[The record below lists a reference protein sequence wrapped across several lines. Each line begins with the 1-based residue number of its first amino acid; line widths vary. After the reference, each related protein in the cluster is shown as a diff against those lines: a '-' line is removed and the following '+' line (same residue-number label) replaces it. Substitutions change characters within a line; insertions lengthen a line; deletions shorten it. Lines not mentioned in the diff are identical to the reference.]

1 VIKFI
6 TVVAKYLFTAILI
19 VLLSSCVRTEV
30 EEIHWTTESVPMV
43 FSVIT
48 PDHRVEL
55 YLGKS
60 NFTKNASTPIP
71 YPEAKVYLCGQDSLW
86 IELKLQSADHSIY
99 VDTDNKM
106 QIEKGKTYSLR
117 IELTGK
123 TLHAHTTVP
132 VDGATIAEASCL
144 ISASAEPSNGS
155 QSGSL
160 NVKVNL
166 PKNKEYGLYLSAF
179 SKVIGYTG
187 SLSTGTYQNFDFLY
201 PDDISSF
208 TLNLITMDPYY
219 KKFQLSETVNSGQSF
234 DSDFITIITSTFGGV
249 LPPYSNIENGMGLFG
264 SFITDS
270 RQVMVTTQLK

>member
-1 VIKFI
+1 
-6 TVVAKYLFTAILI
+6 
-19 VLLSSCVRTEV
+19 V

-86 IELKLQSADHSIY
+86 TELKLQSADHSIY
-99 VDTDNKM
+99 VDADNVI
-106 QIEKGKTYSLR
+106 QIIKGKTYSLR

-123 TLHAHTTVP
+123 TLHAQTTVP
-132 VDGATIAEASCL
+132 VDGATIVDASC
-144 ISASAEPSNGS
+144 IVSANAEPSNGS

-166 PKNKEYGLYLSAF
+166 PQNKDYGFYLSAF
-179 SKVIGYTG
+179 SAVIGYAG
-187 SLSTGTYQNFDFLY
+187 SLNTGIYQNFEFLY

-219 KKFQLSETVNSGQSF
+219 KKFQISETVNTGQNF
-234 DSDFITIITSTFGGV
+234 DSDFITVITSAFGGV
-249 LPPYSNIENGMGLFG
+249 SPSYSNIVNGVGLFG